1 MSAANYSTQGA
12 VAVITLDNPPV
23 NGLGHELRNGIM
35 AGLDRALADAAIKA
49 VVLIGA
55 GKSFSGGAD
64 IREFNTPKAS
74 AEPTLH
80 SLIRAIEASH
90 KPVIAAIHGVAMG
103 GGLELALACHHRVAL
118 PGAQH
123 DRLRRVGALR
133 AAQG

>member
-49 VVLIGA
+49 VALIGA

-64 IREFNTPKAS
+64 IREFNTP
-74 AEPTLH
+74 
-80 SLIRAIEASH
+80 
-90 KPVIAAIHGVAMG
+90 
-103 GGLELALACHHRVAL
+103 
-118 PGAQH
+118 
-123 DRLRRVGALR
+123 
-133 AAQG
+133 